1 MKHNKYIILVKDG
14 NVEFRCGYVIRHA
27 HLLKNSSEEQYV
39 IGGGKFAFSDEDN
52 AVILYDASD
61 DYGYP
66 KDLGKN
72 LKKCFDSAME
82 ALGDE
87 YYYHFKEDTEIP
99 DDYRLIYRD
108 PFGVTRDVKTEKV
121 VLLNSRNYDA

>member
-27 HLLKNSSEEQYV
+27 HLLNNSSEEKYV

-52 AVILYDASD
+52 AVILYGESD

-66 KDLGKN
+66 KDIKEN
-72 LKKCFDSAME
+72 LKKCYDSAMI

-87 YYYHFKEDTEIP
+87 YYYHFKDDEEMP
-99 DDYRLIYRD
+99 YDYRLVYTD

-121 VLLNSRNYDA
+121 VLLKTRCYA

>member
-52 AVILYDASD
+52 AVILYGASD

-66 KDLGKN
+66 RDIKDN
-72 LKKCFDSAME
+72 LKKCYDSAMT

-87 YYYHFKEDTEIP
+87 YYYHFKEDVEMP
-99 DDYRLIYRD
+99 SDYRLLYTD
-108 PFGVTRDVKTEKV
+108 PFGVTRDAKSGNV
-121 VLLNSRNYDA
+121 VLLKNRNYA

>member
-27 HLLKNSSEEQYV
+27 HLLNNSSEEKYV
-39 IGGGKFAFSDEDN
+39 IGGGKFTFSDEDN
-52 AVILYDASD
+52 AVILYGESD

-66 KDLGKN
+66 KDIKEN
-72 LKKCFDSAME
+72 LKKCYDSAMT

-87 YYYHFKEDTEIP
+87 YYYHFKDDEEMP
-99 DDYRLIYRD
+99 SDYRLVYAD
-108 PFGVTRDVKTEKV
+108 HFGITRDVKTEKV
-121 VLLNSRNYDA
+121 VLLKTRCYA